1 MEAALIPMAEAEG
14 AEAVAVVAPH
24 AAQAVVA
31 EIAREVAQSV
41 VPAIVVLVVALVAM
55 AHRYKN
61 T

>member
-1 MEAALIPMAEAEG
+1 MAEAEG